1 MFLKKLALPALVAAT
16 LAVAT
21 PDQAE
26 AAPIHTP
33 VQSADAVFGG
43 VRVHVGGGVRIPIG
57 HRHRGRTHVVR
68 QRVVTY
74 EGGYWTT
81 ETRKVWHPAEFV
93 GYDRH
98 GRPVYSPGH
107 YDYVEERVWV
117 PRRQV
122 VRYVESPRYYHPRRT
137 RGHVHVGVGVRL
149 R

>member
-1 MFLKKLALPALVAAT
+1 MLLKKIAMPALIAAT
-16 LAVAT
+16 LAIAS
-21 PDQAE
+21 PEQAD
-26 AAPIHTP
+26 AAPIQNP
-33 VQSADAVFGG
+33 VKTDAVYGG
-43 VRVHVGGGVRIPIG
+43 VRVHVGGGVRIPVRS
-57 HRHRGRTHVVR
+57 RHHVTR
-68 QRVVTY
+68 RRVVTY

-98 GRPVYSPGH
+98 GQPIYSRGH
-107 YDYVEERVWV
+107 WDYVQERVWV

-122 VRYVESPRYYHPRRT
+122 IRYVEAPRHVRHRG